1 MKMNGGFLVTKI
13 KQLGDRIFEKIL
25 SEKNIDAFNGA
36 QGRIL
41 YVLWQ
46 EDGISIRS
54 LSMKCGLAITSLTTM
69 LERMEHQGL
78 IRRVQS
84 ETDKRKTL
92 LFLTEKAHALKDKY
106 DSVSDKM
113 GSIYYKGFSEE
124 EITVHVP
131 DIISILFVPHRNL
144 CTGNHSFWQPDTICK
159 IIHRSGWNITT
170 GRTHI
175 GWQSHQSMNHL
186 MQCTIAAAAYHT
198 VTTDSLLYDIFGC
211 ISSLL
216 CCRNRNIPLSF
227 HHQIYDIGKF
237 VPQSPLSGT
246 RIINE

>member
-1 MKMNGGFLVTKI
+1 MNMNGGFLVTKI

-25 SEKNIDAFNGA
+25 SEKNIDAFNVA

-54 LSMKCGLAITSLTTM
+54 LSIKCGLAITSLTTM
-69 LERMEHQGL
+69 LERMENQGL

-124 EITVHVP
+124 EITQFEEYL
-131 DIISILFVPHRNL
+131 DRIRKNL
-144 CTGNHSFWQPDTICK
+144 EEWQK
-159 IIHRSGWNITT
+159 S
-170 GRTHI
+170 
-175 GWQSHQSMNHL
+175 
-186 MQCTIAAAAYHT
+186 
-198 VTTDSLLYDIFGC
+198 
-211 ISSLL
+211 
-216 CCRNRNIPLSF
+216 
-227 HHQIYDIGKF
+227 
-237 VPQSPLSGT
+237 
-246 RIINE
+246 